1 MLPKAIASEVY
12 DCCANHDWTSRK
24 LASPS
29 AGANVTAAS
38 PTQRWLMISLA
49 FFATVVNYLDRQT
62 LSVVAPVLL
71 DQFHMNSVD
80 YSRVVSAF
88 LLAYT
93 LMNGVS
99 GPLIDRL
106 GTRSG
111 YALCMLWWSVS
122 SMLHVF
128 ARGAFS
134 LGVFRFLLGMGEAGN
149 WPAGVKVVA
158 EWFPERER
166 ALASGLFN
174 SGSTIGVILAPP
186 VIAFIVLRHG
196 WRAAFL
202 LIGALGFIW
211 LIAWLSI
218 YRTPGEATTSKRVP
232 QPVLQ
237 LLRMRFVWSF
247 TLSKIFLDPAW
258 YFYVFW
264 FPEYLKQ
271 VHKFNLAEIGKYAW
285 IPFFVAALGNV
296 LGGFLSPAFM
306 RRGMGTANARKLAVT
321 VSAFLMMFSIP
332 GVLFPSPWAATACVA
347 IAMAGYT
354 GANVTMLA
362 FTADAFAKESV
373 ASVWGLAS
381 MGAGFGG
388 MLFTLMAGWVIQ
400 HRSYA
405 PVFIG
410 FGIIPLVCSTI
421 LWTLTGPLPKREQ
434 WAEVEV
440 RAPG

>member
-1 MLPKAIASEVY
+1 M
-12 DCCANHDWTSRK
+12 N
-24 LASPS
+24 
-29 AGANVTAAS
+29 GA
-38 PTQRWLMISLA
+38 PDRRRWLMISLA
-49 FFATVVNYLDRQT
+49 FLATVVNYLDRQT

-71 DQFHMNSVD
+71 DQFHMDSVD

-149 WPAGVKVVA
+149 WPAGIKVVA

-166 ALASGLFN
+166 ALASGIFN
-174 SGSTIGVILAPP
+174 SGSTIGVIVAPP
-186 VIAFIVLRHG
+186 AIAFIVLQFG

-202 LIGALGFIW
+202 AIGALGFVW
-211 LIAWLSI
+211 LMAWLAM
-218 YRTPGEATTSKRVP
+218 YRTPPECGVSRGTPE
-232 QPVLQ
+232 PVLT
-237 LLRMRFVWSF
+237 LLRTRFVWSF
-247 TLSKIFLDPAW
+247 TLSKVFLDPAW

-271 VHKFNLAEIGKYAW
+271 VHHFNLAAIGKYAW

-296 LGGFLSPAFM
+296 LGGYLSPAFM
-306 RRGMGTANARKLAVT
+306 RQRMETAKARKLAVALC
-321 VSAFLMMFSIP
+321 SLLMMFSIP
-332 GVLFPSPWAATACVA
+332 AVLSASPWVATGCVA

-362 FTADAFAKESV
+362 FTADAFSKESV
-373 ASVWGLAS
+373 ASVWGIVS

-388 MLFTLMAGWVIQ
+388 MLFTLIAGWVIQ
-400 HRSYA
+400 HFSYA

-410 FGIIPLVCSTI
+410 FGVIPLICSTM
-421 LWTLTGPLPKREQ
+421 LWTLTGPMPTREDRTE
-434 WAEVEV
+434 W
-440 RAPG
+440 P

>member
-1 MLPKAIASEVY
+1 MTAS
-12 DCCANHDWTSRK
+12 R
-24 LASPS
+24 
-29 AGANVTAAS
+29 
-38 PTQRWLMISLA
+38 QRWLMISLA
-49 FFATVVNYLDRQT
+49 FFATVINYLDRQT

-71 DQFHMNSVD
+71 DQFHMDSVA

-93 LMNGVS
+93 VANGLS

-128 ARGAFS
+128 AEGALS
-134 LGVFRFLLGMGEAGN
+134 LGIFRFLLGMGEAGN
-149 WPAGVKVVA
+149 WPAGLKVVA

-166 ALASGLFN
+166 ALASGIFN
-174 SGSTIGVILAPP
+174 SGATIGVILAPP
-186 VIAFIVLRHG
+186 VIAFIVLELG

-202 LIGALGFIW
+202 LIGALGF
-211 LIAWLSI
+211 AWLLAWLLL
-218 YRTPGEATTSKRVP
+218 YRSPHQPMQSKRPP

-247 TLSKIFLDPAW
+247 TLSKIFLDPVW

-271 VHKFNLAEIGKYAW
+271 VHKFNLAAIGKYAW
-285 IPFFVAALGNV
+285 IPFFVAALGN
-296 LGGFLSPAFM
+296 LFGGFLSLLFL
-306 RRGMGTANARKLAVT
+306 RRGVETARARKLAVT
-321 VSAFLMMFSIP
+321 ICALLMMSSIP
-332 GVLFPSPWAATACVA
+332 AVLSSSPWFATGCVA
-347 IAMAGYT
+347 VAMAGYT

-362 FTADAFAKESV
+362 FTADAFSKESV

-388 MLFTLMAGWVIQ
+388 MLFTLLAGWVIQ
-400 HRSYA
+400 HYSYA

-410 FGIIPLVCSTI
+410 FGFIPLICSAI
-421 LWTLTGPLPKREQ
+421 LWLFTGPLPHRES
-434 WAEVEV
+434 AVM
-440 RAPG
+440 

>member
-1 MLPKAIASEVY
+1 
-12 DCCANHDWTSRK
+12 
-24 LASPS
+24 
-29 AGANVTAAS
+29 
-38 PTQRWLMISLA
+38 MISLA
-49 FFATVVNYLDRQT
+49 FLATVINYLDRQT

-71 DQFHMNSVD
+71 DQFGMSSID
-80 YSRVVSAF
+80 YSHVVSAF

-93 LMNGVS
+93 VANGLS

-111 YALCMLWWSVS
+111 YALCMAWWSLS
-122 SMLHVF
+122 SILHVF
-128 ARGAFS
+128 SQGALS

-166 ALASGLFN
+166 ALASGIFN
-174 SGSTIGVILAPP
+174 SGSTIGAILAPP
-186 VIAFIVLRHG
+186 LVAVIVLRFG

-202 LIGALGFIW
+202 LIGTLGFVW
-211 LIAWLSI
+211 LLAWLSI
-218 YRTPGEATTSKRVP
+218 YHTPPEAVRQARSP
-232 QPVLQ
+232 QPALQ
-237 LLRMRFVWSF
+237 LLKMRFVWSF

-271 VHKFNLAEIGKYAW
+271 AHQFNLAAIGRYAW
-285 IPFFVAALGNV
+285 IPFFIAALGNV
-296 LGGFLSPAFM
+296 LGGWLSAALL
-306 RRGMGTANARKLAVT
+306 RRGVPTAPARKLAVT
-321 VSAFLMMFSIP
+321 LCALPMLFSIP
-332 GVLFPSPWAATACVA
+332 AVLSPSPWIAMACVA
-347 IAMAGYT
+347 LAMAGYT

-362 FTADAFAKESV
+362 FTADAFPKESV

-388 MLFTLMAGWVIQ
+388 MLFTLIAGWVIQ
-400 HRSYA
+400 RFSYT

-410 FGIIPLVCSTI
+410 FGLIPLVCSTI
-421 LWTLTGPLPKREQ
+421 LWTLTGPLPDRHHEQ
-434 WAEVEV
+434 SIPVSAKM
-440 RAPG
+440 